1 MKIVKGVIVSACIVS
16 IGTVIGLLFFI
27 FFKLN
32 ESSDWDKIDKYSS
45 VFGNFSGPILSLASI
60 VLVITTIW
68 IQIKELN
75 ETRLE
80 MSKSTKALQEQQEE
94 KQKEVLLALNNAKK
108 EDYHRAI
115 SYLSNEIKSLM
126 TKRVP
131 HPNHSYD
138 DSLENLLNLASN
150 DLELMSI
157 MKIDYK
163 EEISKAHRWYVDL
176 LEKCD
181 KYDGISEAKITPT
194 IKDNFMILERLDN
207 DQL

>member
-115 SYLSNEIKSLM
+115 SYLSN
-126 TKRVP
+126 
-131 HPNHSYD
+131 
-138 DSLENLLNLASN
+138 
-150 DLELMSI
+150 
-157 MKIDYK
+157 
-163 EEISKAHRWYVDL
+163 
-176 LEKCD
+176 
-181 KYDGISEAKITPT
+181 
-194 IKDNFMILERLDN
+194 
-207 DQL
+207 